1 MAGEMKIHRVIEGP
15 YESED
20 EDTFW
25 CLCLVE
31 EEGELYDA
39 EFFFDTFDEAYAF
52 KAHFQKSIE
61 PIILN
66 IDAGLDHDA

>member
-20 EDTFW
+20 EDTVW

-31 EEGELYDA
+31 ENGELYDI
-39 EFFFDTFDEAYAF
+39 ELFFDTFEEGYSF

-66 IDAGLDHDA
+66 PGSTDHDA

>member
-1 MAGEMKIHRVIEGP
+1 MAGEMKVHKVIEGP
-15 YESED
+15 YESD
-20 EDTFW
+20 EESGVW

-31 EEGELYDA
+31 ENEELY
-39 EFFFDTFDEAYAF
+39 EIELFFDTFDEGYAF

-66 IDAGLDHDA
+66 PGRTDHDA